1 VATRPYAISSSWSG
15 GFGAGITITN
25 RAASAV
31 NGWTLTFGW
40 PDAGEGVQ
48 SGWNGT
54 WTQTGQT
61 VTVTNASWNGTI
73 AANGG
78 TVNIGFNGTDTGSDP
93 APTAF
98 FLNNTVC
105 AMN

>member
-1 VATRPYAISSSWSG
+1 MI
-15 GFGAGITITN
+15 GASVTITN
-25 RAASAV
+25 RATTAV
-31 NGWTLTFGW
+31 NGWTLTFGR
-40 PDAGEGVQ
+40 PAAGEAVQ

-61 VTVTNASWNGTI
+61 VTVTNASWNGAI
-73 AANGG
+73 AASGG
-78 TVNIGFNGTDTGSDP
+78 SVNIGFNATDTGQAP
-93 APTAF
+93 TPTAF

>member
-1 VATRPYAISSSWSG
+1 M
-15 GFGAGITITN
+15 
-25 RAASAV
+25 
-31 NGWTLTFGW
+31 
-40 PDAGEGVQ
+40 Q

-54 WTQTGQT
+54 WSQTGQT

-78 TVNIGFNGTDTGSDP
+78 TVDVGFNGTDTGQDP
-93 APTAF
+93 APTAI